1 MCSSRK
7 RPVTAL
13 SSARVVSVSRCR
25 ECFVTDRCSDLLIG
39 PRGPV
44 SGNGRTWP
52 EPNGSGR
59 RGSAANGSGG
69 F

>member
-1 MCSSRK
+1 MRRVL
-7 RPVTAL
+7 RPTDMQVPTD
-13 SSARVVSVSRCR
+13 ARGDV
-25 ECFVTDRCSDLLIG
+25 G

-59 RGSAANGSGG
+59 RGSAANGSGVRVLKCV
-69 F
+69 